1 MQEDSPTSKI
11 TRRTLL
17 AALPALLLL
26 PGCAKSP
33 DSGITSPV
41 SGPQLI
47 VTLTVLGNINPNY
60 YYFVLFNI
68 NNTPNQNNSSVTGP
82 VPVVAAPYGNGFAAG
97 AITNYVEYNGGV
109 PGGTGFGF
117 YNFSD
122 PNLLQPNYLGTGR
135 YLVTSQAA
143 GNTLSF
149 QLPLIY
155 LATSAISVDQIQS
168 LQVNF
173 ITTNYVPLVGQNIT
187 QPKYF
192 DSLGSTDQ
200 TGTFGNI
207 IVRSAGGPV
216 QQVLFQQNGSGI
228 GTTGVLQNI
237 GSSFVP
243 VTAQDFP
250 GVNDLTI
257 TNFSI
262 RLNP

>member
-1 MQEDSPTSKI
+1 MQDTPAPLKI

-17 AALPALLLL
+17 AALPALLLTA
-26 PGCAKSP
+26 GCAKSP
-33 DSGITSPV
+33 SSGITSPT
-41 SGPQLI
+41 SGPQLF
-47 VTLTVLGNINPNY
+47 VTLSVLGNINPNY
-60 YYFVLFNI
+60 YYFVLFNV

-82 VPVVAAPYGNGFAAG
+82 VPVVAPPYGNGFAAG
-97 AITNYVEYNGGV
+97 AITNFVEYNSGV
-109 PGGTGFGF
+109 PGGTDIGF

-135 YLVTSQAA
+135 YLVTAQAV

-155 LATSAISVDQIQS
+155 LATAAITVDLIQS

-173 ITTNYVPLVGQNIT
+173 LTTNTVPLIGQNLT

-192 DSLGSTDQ
+192 DSLGTADQ
-200 TGTFGNI
+200 TGTYGNI
-207 IVRSAGGPV
+207 IVRSGGGPV
-216 QQVLFQQNGSGI
+216 QQVLFQENSSGV

-250 GVNDLTI
+250 NVNDLTI
-257 TNFSI
+257 SNFSI